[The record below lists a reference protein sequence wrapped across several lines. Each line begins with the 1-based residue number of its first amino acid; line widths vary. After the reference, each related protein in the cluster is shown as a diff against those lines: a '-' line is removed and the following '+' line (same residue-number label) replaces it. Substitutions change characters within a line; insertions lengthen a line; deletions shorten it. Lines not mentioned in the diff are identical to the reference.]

1 MEPDKEAQ
9 KVIESS
15 QSGQVIKSLADL
27 RIDKLETKLSQI
39 EKLNND
45 LIAANKELYAFVAN
59 NYTQERPA
67 EQKASADMS
76 SHEHAYLH
84 ASEGNGGAVTYQ
96 QNQQN
101 PLAGQVHEQTHLFA
115 NEGNGSAVTYQ
126 PSIGV
131 VTPPTAP
138 TDEPNVDNVM
148 KLMGYNSPDGQ

>member
-59 NYTQERPA
+59 NYTQEKPA
-67 EQKASADMS
+67 EQMKASADMS
-76 SHEHAYLH
+76 SH
-84 ASEGNGGAVTYQ
+84 Q
-96 QNQQN
+96 QNT
-101 PLAGQVHEQTHLFA
+101 LAGQVQ
-115 NEGNGSAVTYQ
+115 Q

-138 TDEPNVDNVM
+138 TDEPSVDNVM
-148 KLMGYNSPDGQ
+148 KLMGYPQNSPDGQ

>member
-1 MEPDKEAQ
+1 MEPETEAQ

-15 QSGQVIKSLADL
+15 QSGQVVKSLADL
-27 RIDKLETKLSQI
+27 RIDKLENKLSQI
-39 EKLNND
+39 EKLNQD

-76 SHEHAYLH
+76 SH
-84 ASEGNGGAVTYQ
+84 Q
-96 QNQQN
+96 QNT
-101 PLAGQVHEQTHLFA
+101 LAGQVHEQTHLFA
-115 NEGNGSAVTYQ
+115 SEGNGSAVTYQ

-148 KLMGYNSPDGQ
+148 KLMGYPTTSPDGQ

>member
-1 MEPDKEAQ
+1 MEPEKEAQ

-27 RIDKLETKLSQI
+27 RIDKLESKLSQI

-59 NYTQERPA
+59 NYSQERPA

-76 SHEHAYLH
+76 SH
-84 ASEGNGGAVTYQ
+84 
-96 QNQQN
+96 QQN
-101 PLAGQVHEQTHLFA
+101 PLAGQVQ
-115 NEGNGSAVTYQ
+115 Q
-126 PSIGV
+126 PSISV

-148 KLMGYNSPDGQ
+148 RIMGYNSPDGQ

>member
-15 QSGQVIKSLADL
+15 QSGQVIKSLSDL
-27 RIDKLETKLSQI
+27 RIDKLEVKLSQI
-39 EKLNND
+39 EKLNQD

-76 SHEHAYLH
+76 H
-84 ASEGNGGAVTYQ
+84 
-96 QNQQN
+96 NQQN

-115 NEGNGSAVTYQ
+115 SEGNGPAVTYQ

-138 TDEPNVDNVM
+138 TDEPNVNNVM
-148 KLMGYNSPDGQ
+148 KLMGYPQNSPDGQ

>member
-15 QSGQVIKSLADL
+15 QSGQVIKSLSDL
-27 RIDKLETKLSQI
+27 RIDKLENKLSQI

-59 NYTQERPA
+59 NYTQEKPA
-67 EQKASADMS
+67 EQMKASADMS
-76 SHEHAYLH
+76 SHQQNTLAGQSHEYAYLH
-84 ASEGNGGAVTYQ
+84 TS
-96 QNQQN
+96 
-101 PLAGQVHEQTHLFA
+101 
-115 NEGNGSAVTYQ
+115 EGNGSAVTYQ

-138 TDEPNVDNVM
+138 VDEPNPDNVM

>member
-15 QSGQVIKSLADL
+15 QSGQVIKSLSDL
-27 RIDKLETKLSQI
+27 RIDKLEIKLSQI

-59 NYTQERPA
+59 NYSQEKPA
-67 EQKASADMS
+67 EQMKASADMS
-76 SHEHAYLH
+76 SH
-84 ASEGNGGAVTYQ
+84 Q
-96 QNQQN
+96 QNT
-101 PLAGQVHEQTHLFA
+101 LAGQ
-115 NEGNGSAVTYQ
+115 SQ

-138 TDEPNVDNVM
+138 TDEPSVDNVM
-148 KLMGYNSPDGQ
+148 RIMGYPQNSPDGQ

>member
-1 MEPDKEAQ
+1 MEPEKEAQ

-39 EKLNND
+39 EKLNQD

-96 QNQQN
+96 QDQQN
-101 PLAGQVHEQTHLFA
+101 TLAGQVQ
-115 NEGNGSAVTYQ
+115 Q

-138 TDEPNVDNVM
+138 TDEPSVDNVM
-148 KLMGYNSPDGQ
+148 RIMGYNSPDGQ

>member
-1 MEPDKEAQ
+1 MEANKEAQ

-27 RIDKLETKLSQI
+27 RIDKLESKLSQI
-39 EKLNND
+39 EKLNQD

-59 NYTQERPA
+59 NYSQEKPA
-67 EQKASADMS
+67 EQMKASADMS

-96 QNQQN
+96 QDQQN
-101 PLAGQVHEQTHLFA
+101 TLAGQ
-115 NEGNGSAVTYQ
+115 SQ

-148 KLMGYNSPDGQ
+148 RIMGYNSPDGQ

>member
-1 MEPDKEAQ
+1 MEPEKEAQ

-15 QSGQVIKSLADL
+15 QSGQVVKNLSDL

-39 EKLNND
+39 EKLNQD

-76 SHEHAYLH
+76 SH
-84 ASEGNGGAVTYQ
+84 
-96 QNQQN
+96 QQN
-101 PLAGQVHEQTHLFA
+101 PLAGQA
-115 NEGNGSAVTYQ
+115 R

-148 KLMGYNSPDGQ
+148 KLMGYPTTSPDGQ

>member
-1 MEPDKEAQ
+1 MEPEKEAQ

-39 EKLNND
+39 EKLNQD

-59 NYTQERPA
+59 NYSQEKPA
-67 EQKASADMS
+67 EQMKASADMS
-76 SHEHAYLH
+76 S
-84 ASEGNGGAVTYQ
+84 
-96 QNQQN
+96 NQQN
-101 PLAGQVHEQTHLFA
+101 TLAGQ
-115 NEGNGSAVTYQ
+115 SQ

-131 VTPPTAP
+131 VIPPTAP

-148 KLMGYNSPDGQ
+148 KMMGYPQNSPDGQ

>member
-1 MEPDKEAQ
+1 MEANKEAQ

-15 QSGQVIKSLADL
+15 QNGQVIKSLSDL

-76 SHEHAYLH
+76 SH
-84 ASEGNGGAVTYQ
+84 
-96 QNQQN
+96 QQN

-115 NEGNGSAVTYQ
+115 SEGNGSAVTYQ

-138 TDEPNVDNVM
+138 TDEPSVDNVM
-148 KLMGYNSPDGQ
+148 RIMGYPQNSPDGQ

>member
-1 MEPDKEAQ
+1 MEPEKEAQ

-15 QSGQVIKSLADL
+15 QSGQVVKSLADL

-39 EKLNND
+39 EKLNQD

-59 NYTQERPA
+59 NYSQERPA

-76 SHEHAYLH
+76 SH
-84 ASEGNGGAVTYQ
+84 Q
-96 QNQQN
+96 QNT
-101 PLAGQVHEQTHLFA
+101 LAGQVHEQTHLFA

-138 TDEPNVDNVM
+138 IDEPSVDNVM
-148 KLMGYNSPDGQ
+148 RIMGYSSPDGQ

>member
-1 MEPDKEAQ
+1 MEPEKEAQ

-59 NYTQERPA
+59 NYSQEKPA
-67 EQKASADMS
+67 EQMKASADMS
-76 SHEHAYLH
+76 SH
-84 ASEGNGGAVTYQ
+84 Q
-96 QNQQN
+96 QNT
-101 PLAGQVHEQTHLFA
+101 LAGQ
-115 NEGNGSAVTYQ
+115 SQ

-148 KLMGYNSPDGQ
+148 KLMGYPQNSPDGQ

>member
-15 QSGQVIKSLADL
+15 QSGQIIKSLADL

-39 EKLNND
+39 EKLNQD

-59 NYTQERPA
+59 NYSQEKPA
-67 EQKASADMS
+67 EQMKASADMS
-76 SHEHAYLH
+76 SH
-84 ASEGNGGAVTYQ
+84 Q
-96 QNQQN
+96 QNT
-101 PLAGQVHEQTHLFA
+101 LAGQ
-115 NEGNGSAVTYQ
+115 SQ

-138 TDEPNVDNVM
+138 TDEPSVDNVM
-148 KLMGYNSPDGQ
+148 RIMGYNSPDGQ

>member
-1 MEPDKEAQ
+1 MESEKEAQ

-39 EKLNND
+39 EKLNQD

-67 EQKASADMS
+67 EQIASADMS
-76 SHEHAYLH
+76 SH
-84 ASEGNGGAVTYQ
+84 Q
-96 QNQQN
+96 QNT
-101 PLAGQVHEQTHLFA
+101 LAGQVQ
-115 NEGNGSAVTYQ
+115 Q

-138 TDEPNVDNVM
+138 TDEPSVDNVM
-148 KLMGYNSPDGQ
+148 KLMGYPTTSPDGQ

>member
-1 MEPDKEAQ
+1 MEPEKEAQ

-15 QSGQVIKSLADL
+15 QSGQIIKSLADL
-27 RIDKLETKLSQI
+27 RIDKLENKLSQI

-67 EQKASADMS
+67 EQKASTSADMS
-76 SHEHAYLH
+76 S
-84 ASEGNGGAVTYQ
+84 
-96 QNQQN
+96 NQQN
-101 PLAGQVHEQTHLFA
+101 TLAGQV
-115 NEGNGSAVTYQ
+115 Q

-138 TDEPNVDNVM
+138 TDEPSVDNVM
-148 KLMGYNSPDGQ
+148 KMMGYSSPDGQ

>member
-1 MEPDKEAQ
+1 MEPEKEAQ

-76 SHEHAYLH
+76 SH
-84 ASEGNGGAVTYQ
+84 
-96 QNQQN
+96 QQN

-115 NEGNGSAVTYQ
+115 SEGNGSAVTYQ

-138 TDEPNVDNVM
+138 TDEPSVDNVM
-148 KLMGYNSPDGQ
+148 RIMGYPQNSPDGQ

>member
-76 SHEHAYLH
+76 SHEHTYLY

-101 PLAGQVHEQTHLFA
+101 PLAGQVQ
-115 NEGNGSAVTYQ
+115 Q

-138 TDEPNVDNVM
+138 TDEPSVDNVM
-148 KLMGYNSPDGQ
+148 RIMGYPQNSPDGQ

>member
-39 EKLNND
+39 EKLNQD

-76 SHEHAYLH
+76 SH
-84 ASEGNGGAVTYQ
+84 Q
-96 QNQQN
+96 QNT
-101 PLAGQVHEQTHLFA
+101 LAGQ
-115 NEGNGSAVTYQ
+115 SQ

-148 KLMGYNSPDGQ
+148 KLMGYPTTSPDGQ

>member
-1 MEPDKEAQ
+1 MEANKEAQ

-15 QSGQVIKSLADL
+15 QSGQIIKSLADL

-76 SHEHAYLH
+76 SH
-84 ASEGNGGAVTYQ
+84 
-96 QNQQN
+96 QQN

-138 TDEPNVDNVM
+138 MDEPSVDNVM

>member
-1 MEPDKEAQ
+1 MEANKEAQ

-15 QSGQVIKSLADL
+15 QSGQVIKSSADL

-39 EKLNND
+39 EKLNQD

-59 NYTQERPA
+59 NYSQEKPA
-67 EQKASADMS
+67 EQMKASADMS

-96 QNQQN
+96 QDQQN
-101 PLAGQVHEQTHLFA
+101 TLAGQ
-115 NEGNGSAVTYQ
+115 SQ

-138 TDEPNVDNVM
+138 TDEPNPDNVM

>member
-59 NYTQERPA
+59 NYTQARPA

-76 SHEHAYLH
+76 SH
-84 ASEGNGGAVTYQ
+84 
-96 QNQQN
+96 QQN
-101 PLAGQVHEQTHLFA
+101 PLAGQVQ
-115 NEGNGSAVTYQ
+115 Q

-138 TDEPNVDNVM
+138 TDEPSVDNVM
-148 KLMGYNSPDGQ
+148 RIMGYPQNSPDGQ

>member
-27 RIDKLETKLSQI
+27 RIDKLESKLSQI
-39 EKLNND
+39 EKLNQD

-59 NYTQERPA
+59 NYSQERPA

-101 PLAGQVHEQTHLFA
+101 PLAGQVQ
-115 NEGNGSAVTYQ
+115 Q

-138 TDEPNVDNVM
+138 TDEPSVDNVM
-148 KLMGYNSPDGQ
+148 RIMGYPQNSPDGQ

>member
-15 QSGQVIKSLADL
+15 QSGHVIKSLADL

-39 EKLNND
+39 EKLNQD

-76 SHEHAYLH
+76 SH
-84 ASEGNGGAVTYQ
+84 Q
-96 QNQQN
+96 QNT
-101 PLAGQVHEQTHLFA
+101 LAGQVHEQTHLFA
-115 NEGNGSAVTYQ
+115 SEGNGSAVTYQ

-148 KLMGYNSPDGQ
+148 KLMGYPTTSPDGQ

>member
-39 EKLNND
+39 EKLNQD

-59 NYTQERPA
+59 NYTQEKPA
-67 EQKASADMS
+67 EQMKASADMS
-76 SHEHAYLH
+76 S
-84 ASEGNGGAVTYQ
+84 
-96 QNQQN
+96 QNT
-101 PLAGQVHEQTHLFA
+101 LAGQSHERTHLYA
-115 NEGNGSAVTYQ
+115 SEGNGSAVTYQ

-138 TDEPNVDNVM
+138 TDEPSVDNVM
-148 KLMGYNSPDGQ
+148 RIMGYPQNSPDGQ

>member
-15 QSGQVIKSLADL
+15 QSGQVIKSLSDL

-67 EQKASADMS
+67 EQIASADMS
-76 SHEHAYLH
+76 SH
-84 ASEGNGGAVTYQ
+84 
-96 QNQQN
+96 QQN
-101 PLAGQVHEQTHLFA
+101 PLAGQVQ
-115 NEGNGSAVTYQ
+115 Q

-138 TDEPNVDNVM
+138 TDEPSVDNVM
-148 KLMGYNSPDGQ
+148 RIMGYPQNSPDGQ

>member
-9 KVIESS
+9 KIIESS

-39 EKLNND
+39 EKLNQD

-67 EQKASADMS
+67 EQIASADMS
-76 SHEHAYLH
+76 SH
-84 ASEGNGGAVTYQ
+84 
-96 QNQQN
+96 QQN

-115 NEGNGSAVTYQ
+115 SEGNGSAVTYQ

-138 TDEPNVDNVM
+138 TDEPSVDNVM
-148 KLMGYNSPDGQ
+148 RIMGYNSPDGQ

>member
-1 MEPDKEAQ
+1 MEPEKEAQ

-39 EKLNND
+39 EKLNQD

-59 NYTQERPA
+59 NYSQEKPA
-67 EQKASADMS
+67 EQMKASADMS

-96 QNQQN
+96 QYQQN
-101 PLAGQVHEQTHLFA
+101 PLAGQVQ
-115 NEGNGSAVTYQ
+115 Q

-138 TDEPNVDNVM
+138 TDEPSVDNVM
-148 KLMGYNSPDGQ
+148 RIMGYNSPDGQ

>member
-1 MEPDKEAQ
+1 MEPEKEAQ

-59 NYTQERPA
+59 NYSQEKPA
-67 EQKASADMS
+67 EQMKASADMS
-76 SHEHAYLH
+76 S
-84 ASEGNGGAVTYQ
+84 
-96 QNQQN
+96 NQQN
-101 PLAGQVHEQTHLFA
+101 TLAGQ
-115 NEGNGSAVTYQ
+115 SQ

-131 VTPPTAP
+131 VIPPTAP
-138 TDEPNVDNVM
+138 TDEPSVDNVM
-148 KLMGYNSPDGQ
+148 RIMGYNSPDGQ

>member
-1 MEPDKEAQ
+1 MEPEKEAQ
-9 KVIESS
+9 NVIESS

-84 ASEGNGGAVTYQ
+84 ASEGNGGAATYQ
-96 QNQQN
+96 QNT
-101 PLAGQVHEQTHLFA
+101 LAGQV
-115 NEGNGSAVTYQ
+115 Q

-138 TDEPNVDNVM
+138 TDEPSVDNVM

>member
-1 MEPDKEAQ
+1 MEPEKEAQ

-27 RIDKLETKLSQI
+27 RIDKLESKLSQI
-39 EKLNND
+39 EKLNQD

-59 NYTQERPA
+59 NYSQEKPA
-67 EQKASADMS
+67 EQMKASADMS

-96 QNQQN
+96 QDQQN
-101 PLAGQVHEQTHLFA
+101 PLAGQVQ
-115 NEGNGSAVTYQ
+115 Q

-148 KLMGYNSPDGQ
+148 RIMGYNSPDGQ

>member
-1 MEPDKEAQ
+1 MEPEKEAQ

-39 EKLNND
+39 EKLNQD

-59 NYTQERPA
+59 NYSQERPA

-96 QNQQN
+96 QDQQN
-101 PLAGQVHEQTHLFA
+101 PLAGQVQ
-115 NEGNGSAVTYQ
+115 Q

-148 KLMGYNSPDGQ
+148 RIMGYNSPDGQ

>member
-15 QSGQVIKSLADL
+15 QSGQVIKSLSDL

-39 EKLNND
+39 EKLNQD

-59 NYTQERPA
+59 NYSQERPA

-96 QNQQN
+96 QNN
-101 PLAGQVHEQTHLFA
+101 LAGQA
-115 NEGNGSAVTYQ
+115 Q

-138 TDEPNVDNVM
+138 VDEPSVDNVM
-148 KLMGYNSPDGQ
+148 RIMGYPQNSPDGQ